1 MSCLRVA
8 VVTALSICACLVE
21 AGEKAPRVS
30 NRSPVRIADCRIV
43 LIDHVVLACDRS
55 GILKSIE
62 FKEGMHV
69 QARQEVA
76 LVADDVAI
84 ANLALAERKAANDV
98 EVRFSR
104 KASEIAETEYRKN
117 AEANR
122 KAADAGKGNPVA
134 LLEVEKLRL
143 AAEKAVLSIEQAEH
157 ELLLNKLTAD
167 VSRAERAT
175 YAVVAEF
182 EGVVTR
188 IYRKK
193 GEAVR
198 QGDPIVEVVNT
209 DRVRIEGRIDLAD
222 LKYAKQ
228 GAKVKVRLS
237 VPDLD
242 LPEEREEFEGQITF
256 VDLISDPVTHETRIF
271 ADVRNKNN
279 ILRAGLTAEM
289 ILESEESN

>member
-8 VVTALSICACLVE
+8 IVASTLFWTGSANAGGE
-21 AGEKAPRVS
+21 ATSVP
-30 NRSPVRIADCRIV
+30 NRSPIRIADCRIV

-55 GILKSIE
+55 GILKSVE
-62 FKEGMHV
+62 FKEGMQV
-69 QARQEVA
+69 QVRQEVA
-76 LVADDVAI
+76 LIADDVAL
-84 ANLALAERKAANDV
+84 ANLALAERKAGNDV
-98 EVRFSR
+98 EVRFNR

-117 AEANR
+117 AEANK

-143 AAEKAVLSIEQAEH
+143 AAEKAVLAIEQAEH
-157 ELLLNKLTAD
+157 ELLLNKLTAE

-175 YAVVAEF
+175 YSVRAEF
-182 EGVVTR
+182 DGVVTR

-198 QGDPIVEVVNT
+198 QGDPIVEIVNT
-209 DRVRIEGRIDLAD
+209 DRVRIEGRIELAH

-228 GAKVKVRLS
+228 GARVKVRLS
-237 VPDLD
+237 VPDVD
-242 LPEEREEFEGQITF
+242 LPEEREEFVGQITF
-256 VDLISDPVTHETRIF
+256 VDLISDPVTHETRVF
-271 ADVRNKNN
+271 ADVRNKDN

-289 ILESEESN
+289 ILEPDESK

>member
-1 MSCLRVA
+1 MSCLRIA
-8 VVTALSICACLVE
+8 VVAALFFGTSLIE
-21 AGEKAPRVS
+21 AEEKGARLP
-30 NRSPVRIADCRIV
+30 NRSSVRIADCRIV
-43 LIDHVVLACDRS
+43 LIDHVILACDRS
-55 GILKSIE
+55 GILKSVE
-62 FKEGMHV
+62 FKEGMPV

-76 LVADDVAI
+76 LVADEVAV
-84 ANLALAERKAANDV
+84 ANLSLAERKGSNDV
-98 EVRFSR
+98 EVRFNR

-117 AEANR
+117 AEANK

-157 ELLLNKLTAD
+157 ELLLNKLTAE
-167 VSRAERAT
+167 VSRAELAT
-175 YAVVAEF
+175 YSVLAEF
-182 EGVVTR
+182 DGVVTR
-188 IYRKK
+188 VYRKK

-228 GAKVKVRLS
+228 GAKVTVRLS

-242 LPEEREEFEGQITF
+242 LPEEREEFSGQITF

-271 ADVRNKNN
+271 ADVRNKDN

-289 ILESEESN
+289 ILQVDESN

>member
-8 VVTALSICACLVE
+8 VVAVLFFGTGLIE
-21 AGEKAPRVS
+21 AGENGARLP
-30 NRSPVRIADCRIV
+30 NRSSVRIADCRIV

-55 GILKSIE
+55 GILKSVE
-62 FKEGMHV
+62 FKEGMQV
-69 QARQEVA
+69 QARQQVA
-76 LVADDVAI
+76 LVADEIAI
-84 ANLALAERKAANDV
+84 ANLSLAERKGGNDV
-98 EVRFSR
+98 EVRFNR

-117 AEANR
+117 AEANK

-157 ELLLNKLTAD
+157 ELLLNKLTAE
-167 VSRAERAT
+167 VSRAELAS
-175 YAVVAEF
+175 YSVLAEFDGVVA
-182 EGVVTR
+182 R

-237 VPDLD
+237 IPDLD
-242 LPEEREEFEGQITF
+242 LPEEREEFSGQITF

-271 ADVRNKNN
+271 ADVRNKDN

-289 ILESEESN
+289 ILEVHESN

>member
-1 MSCLRVA
+1 MSRLHVA
-8 VVTALSICACLVE
+8 LVAALFFGPSVVG
-21 AGEKAPRVS
+21 AGEKGVRTT
-30 NRSPVRIADCRIV
+30 NRSVRIADCRIV

-55 GILKSIE
+55 GILKSVE

-69 QARQEVA
+69 QARQQVA
-76 LVADDVAI
+76 LVADEIAV
-84 ANLALAERKAANDV
+84 ANLSLAERKGSNDV
-98 EVRFSR
+98 EVRFNR

-117 AEANR
+117 AEANK

-143 AAEKAVLSIEQAEH
+143 AAEKAALSIEQAEH

-167 VSRAERAT
+167 VARAELAS
-175 YAVVAEF
+175 YSVLAEF
-182 EGVVTR
+182 DGVVTR

-222 LKYAKQ
+222 LKFAKQ

-242 LPEEREEFEGQITF
+242 LPEEREEFSGQITF
-256 VDLISDPVTHETRIF
+256 VDLISDPVTQETRIF
-271 ADVRNKNN
+271 ADVRNKDN

-289 ILESEESN
+289 ILEVDESN

>member
-1 MSCLRVA
+1 MSCLRIA
-8 VVTALSICACLVE
+8 VVAALFFGTSLIE
-21 AGEKAPRVS
+21 AGEKGARLP
-30 NRSPVRIADCRIV
+30 NRSSVRIADCRIV
-43 LIDHVVLACDRS
+43 LIDHVILACDRS
-55 GILKSIE
+55 GILKSVE
-62 FKEGMHV
+62 FKEGMPV

-76 LVADDVAI
+76 LVADEVAV
-84 ANLALAERKAANDV
+84 ANLSLAERKGSNDV
-98 EVRFSR
+98 EVRFNR

-117 AEANR
+117 AEANK

-157 ELLLNKLTAD
+157 ELLLNKLTAE
-167 VSRAERAT
+167 VSRAELAT
-175 YAVVAEF
+175 YSVLAEF
-182 EGVVTR
+182 DGVVTR
-188 IYRKK
+188 VYRKK

-228 GAKVKVRLS
+228 GAKVTVRLS

-242 LPEEREEFEGQITF
+242 LPEEREEFSGQITF

-271 ADVRNKNN
+271 ADVRNKDN

-289 ILESEESN
+289 ILQVDESN

>member
-8 VVTALSICACLVE
+8 VVAALFFGTSLIE
-21 AGEKAPRVS
+21 AGEKGGRLP
-30 NRSPVRIADCRIV
+30 NRTSVRIADCRIV

-55 GILKSIE
+55 GILKSVE
-62 FKEGMHV
+62 FKEGMQV
-69 QARQEVA
+69 QARQQVA
-76 LVADDVAI
+76 LVADEIAV
-84 ANLALAERKAANDV
+84 ANLSLAERKGANNV
-98 EVRFSR
+98 EVRFNR

-117 AEANR
+117 AEANK

-157 ELLLNKLTAD
+157 ELLLNKLTAE
-167 VSRAERAT
+167 VSRAELAS
-175 YAVVAEF
+175 YSVLAEF
-182 EGVVTR
+182 DGVVTR
-188 IYRKK
+188 VYRKK

-209 DRVRIEGRIDLAD
+209 DRVRIEGRIDLAN
-222 LKYAKQ
+222 LRFAKQ
-228 GAKVKVRLS
+228 GAMVKVRLS

-242 LPEEREEFEGQITF
+242 LPEEREEFSGQITF

-271 ADVRNKNN
+271 ADVRNKDN

-289 ILESEESN
+289 ILEVDDSN